1 MSLKEYIQ
9 FNDDFKYS
17 VNIEYDYDNAN
28 KINNYIL
35 TRDSVETLKFYFNN
49 LAENKYRANFLIGA
63 YGKGKSNLLLVLLNL
78 LTAYDQ
84 KYDTNISNFIEKIK
98 LYDKDLYIQIKKF
111 RETKKRLLPVI
122 INSNYDDLSRSFLY
136 AIKRAIE
143 KFNFVNITF
152 DSYYDVAHKTVLKWE
167 QGNKTAIKLLK
178 DCINKSNKKI
188 SIAELKKGLQSYDSN
203 AYKLFLDIYRC
214 VTNGEKFEPLI
225 STDIIK
231 IYKEV
236 LHKIREMDKNYIGL
250 YIVFDEFSKF
260 LEQSKDENIIK
271 DIIFLQNL
279 AEAASRSS
287 DDEQMHLT
295 CITHKPIIEYLEL
308 FGETRINAF
317 KTIEGRFKNVYLSKN
332 LLDSYEMISH
342 SYSFSSEKIINI
354 KFKDAGL
361 KEIYDHCIKED
372 IFVKVT
378 NFNELIKKGC
388 YPINPYVL
396 YSLVNLIEYIGQN
409 DRSIFNFI
417 SGDDNFSL
425 KDFIIK
431 KKDEEHI
438 LYPLDYLYDYFSI
451 MLKSERN
458 ANIVEIY
465 SQIESSLLSV
475 SNNKEILGEEKK
487 IAKKIIKSL
496 GIIYLCRDVDI
507 FEPNKETI
515 QYSLNI
521 TKSDIKI
528 FEEFEKAF
536 NDLIKN
542 GLIREI
548 PLSKNFQF
556 SNKKAFLLINKANDL
571 ALRYT
576 NFEIDIF
583 LNRVLDNEYELPRKY
598 NDENCINR
606 FFRYVYIT
614 KDKLLQLNS
623 FDLLFKQQFQ
633 DGIILN
639 VILQKKTD
647 EREVSQYLSKF
658 GNNRM
663 IAIVPKS
670 IISNELVNLCKLYR
684 SYEDLLDDK
693 NSDDIEKKFI
703 AKESEEIKDILTE
716 KIAAYFDHINYKKV
730 VYNKK
735 DQDGEKSIN
744 TIVSDACEECF
755 KNTPIINYE
764 LINKNHITSQ
774 TKKHI
779 GIVFDYIMNNG
790 LLKDNIPESNK
801 TSAENSI
808 YRVFKYYTKENTN
821 NKCDKANSII
831 KDFLKEHE
839 GERISFKELFDELK
853 KQKVYIRN
861 GVMPLYLA
869 YNLSRYN
876 GNTVLY
882 YKIQEIEL
890 NSDNIYKAI
899 LNESN
904 YEILIFKS
912 STQKNDYLNEL
923 LSIFGLKTMQNMVTD
938 SKILVDRMKK
948 YFMSLPNIARSA
960 NYNNRII
967 EISDEEIAF
976 KNEIIKD
983 NVNSVDFILENIF
996 EIFNIKKN
1004 YETAIKLIRKTKSDY
1019 DAYYKACISKIANNL
1034 KEILN
1039 SKEKNSLKASFDN
1052 FLSENK
1058 DKIAVN
1064 IYKTKT
1070 KELLNFM
1077 MKNNNYDDEY
1087 IVNKIANI
1095 YTTMDISDFRGSETD
1110 KIFKGFAD
1118 SLEEI
1123 KSSGDKNGNK
1133 EIVRISI
1140 GAETFEKGIKKDVS
1154 KLGDTLKNVLAES
1167 IDEYGS
1173 SISNQ
1178 EKVYILLKLIEDII

>member
-49 LAENKYRANFLIGA
+49 LIENKYRANFLIGA

-78 LTAYDQ
+78 LTAYDK
-84 KYDTNISNFIEKIK
+84 KYDANILNFIEKIK
-98 LYDKDLYIQIKKF
+98 LYDKDLYTQIKKF
-111 RETKKRLLPVI
+111 RESKKRLLPVI

-143 KFNFVNITF
+143 KFNFDNITF
-152 DSYYDVAHKTVLKWE
+152 DSYYDVAYKTILKWE
-167 QGNKTAIKLLK
+167 QDNKTAIKLLNE
-178 DCINKSNKKI
+178 CINNSNRRI
-188 SIAELKKGLQSYDSN
+188 SLAELKEGLQNYDSN
-203 AYKLFLDIYRC
+203 AYKFFLDIYSC

-225 STDIIK
+225 STDIVK

-236 LHKIREMDKNYIGL
+236 LHKIREKDKNYIGL

-271 DIIFLQNL
+271 DITFLQNL
-279 AEAASRSS
+279 AEATSRSS
-287 DDEQMHLT
+287 TDEQMHLT
-295 CITHKPIIEYLEL
+295 CITHKPIIEYLKV
-308 FGETRINAF
+308 FGEDRINAF
-317 KTIEGRFKNVYLSKN
+317 KTIEGRFRNVYLNKN

-342 SYSFSSEKIINI
+342 SYAFSNEKVVNDEL
-354 KFKDAGL
+354 KDEGI
-361 KEIYDHCIKED
+361 KEIYDHCNKED
-372 IFVKVT
+372 IFVKVP

-388 YPINPYVL
+388 YPINPYAL

-409 DRSIFNFI
+409 ERSIFNFI
-417 SGDDNFSL
+417 TGDDSFSF

-431 KKDEEHI
+431 KNDEGNI
-438 LYPLDYLYDYFSI
+438 LYSLDYLYDYFNT
-451 MLKSERN
+451 MLRSERN
-458 ANIVEIY
+458 TNIVEIY
-465 SQIESSLLSV
+465 SQIESSLISV
-475 SNNKEILGEEKK
+475 SSNKEILPKEKK
-487 IAKKIIKSL
+487 IANRIIKSL
-496 GIIYLCRDVDI
+496 GIIYLCRDVDL
-507 FEPNKETI
+507 FKSNKETI

-521 TKSDIKI
+521 TKNDKKSFK
-528 FEEFEKAF
+528 EFEKAF
-536 NDLIKN
+536 DNLIEI
-542 GLIREI
+542 GLIRKI
-548 PLSKNFQF
+548 PLSDNFQF
-556 SNKKAFLLINKANDL
+556 SNKKASLLINKANDL
-571 ALRYT
+571 AGRDT
-576 NFEIDIF
+576 NFEIDTF

-598 NDENCINR
+598 NDKNCINR
-606 FFRYVYIT
+606 FFRYLYIT
-614 KDKLLQLNS
+614 RDRLIQLNS
-623 FDLLFKQQFQ
+623 FDLLFERQFQ

-639 VILQKKTD
+639 VVLLKKSD
-647 EREVSQYLSKF
+647 EREVSQYLSRLKD
-658 GNNRM
+658 NRI
-663 IAIVPKS
+663 IAIVPNS
-670 IISNELVNLCKLYR
+670 IISSELVNLCKLYC
-684 SYEDLLDDK
+684 SYESLLDDK
-693 NSDDIEKKFI
+693 NCDDTEKEFI
-703 AKESEEIKDILTE
+703 TKEREEIKEILAE
-716 KIAAYFDHINYKKV
+716 KISAYYDRSNYKKV
-730 VYNKK
+730 IYNKK
-735 DQDGEKSIN
+735 EQDVEKSIN
-744 TIVSDACEECF
+744 AIVSDACEKCF
-755 KNTPIINYE
+755 ENTPIINYE
-764 LINKNHITSQ
+764 LINKNQVTTQVQKS
-774 TKKHI
+774 I

-790 LLKDNIPESNK
+790 LLEDNIPESNA

-808 YRVFKYYTKENTN
+808 YRVFKYYTKKNLN
-821 NKCDKANSII
+821 DKCDIANSII

-839 GERISFKELFDELK
+839 GKKANLKELFDELK

-861 GVMPLYLA
+861 GTMPLYLA
-869 YNLSRYN
+869 YNLSKYN

-882 YKIQEIEL
+882 HKTQEIEL
-890 NSDNIYKAI
+890 NPENIYKAI
-899 LNESN
+899 LNESD

-923 LSIFGLKTMQNMVTD
+923 LSIFDLKTTHNMVSN
-938 SKILVDRMKK
+938 SKILVDRIKK
-948 YFMSLPNIARSA
+948 YFMSLPNIARSV

-983 NVNSVDFILENIF
+983 NVNSVDFISESIF

-1004 YETAIKLIRKTKSDY
+1004 YDTVIKKVQKTKDDFDS
-1019 DAYYKACISKIANNL
+1019 YYKSCIAKIANNL

-1070 KELLNFM
+1070 KDLLNFM
-1077 MKNNNYDDEY
+1077 MNNNNYDDEY
-1087 IVNKIANI
+1087 VLNKIANI
-1095 YTTMDISDFRGSETD
+1095 YTTMDISDFRGSEVD

-1123 KSSGDKNGNK
+1123 KNSGDKNGNK

-1140 GAETFEKGIKKDVS
+1140 GSETFEKGIRKDVS